1 MTTPK
6 YYPYQL
12 ITTGMWGKR
21 NAISQVAYHHLASVL
36 TKANRVAQ
44 SVVEL
49 GVTVARKEPVL
60 TEVCIWSYKQA
71 QYESRISK

>member
-1 MTTPK
+1 MVRIQQKTTPK

-21 NAISQVAYHHLASVL
+21 NAISQAAYHHLASVL

-49 GVTVARKEPVL
+49 GCNSCKER
-60 TEVCIWSYKQA
+60 TCA
-71 QYESRISK
+71 DISMYVEL